1 VHWSP
6 EVARR
11 TRNKQSL
18 QRKPGRLA
26 PREITL
32 IVCEGESE
40 RVYFDALRNH
50 LRLSNAE
57 VSFPCPQGSAPIN
70 VVDCAVK
77 KARERGGYE
86 SIWCVFDRDEHESFD
101 RARARLQK
109 HKSRWHLHEA
119 VSIPCFEYWL
129 LLHFAFT
136 NAPLPNCDAVI
147 RRLVQHLPGYTKND
161 SRHVPPMLERLE
173 QAMQH
178 AERLE
183 SQRATIGDN
192 PSTSVHHLV
201 RHLQGIAAKD
211 PRA

>member
-1 VHWSP
+1 M
-6 EVARR
+6 ARR
-11 TRNKQSL
+11 TRSAQSL
-18 QRKPGRLA
+18 QRKPGRRA

-32 IVCEGESE
+32 IICEGGSE

-50 LRLSNAE
+50 LRLSTTE

-101 RARARLQK
+101 RARAKLQQ
-109 HKSRWHLHEA
+109 HKRRWHLHEA
-119 VSIPCFEYWL
+119 VSIPCVEFWL
-129 LLHFAFT
+129 LLHFEFT
-136 NAPLPNCDAVI
+136 DAPFPDCDAVI
-147 RRLVQHLPGYTKND
+147 RRLVQHLPDYSKND
-161 SRHVPPMLERLE
+161 PRQVPPLLERLE

-178 AERLE
+178 AQSLE
-183 SQRATIGDN
+183 SQRTTIGDN
-192 PSTSVHHLV
+192 PYTSVHHLV

>member
-1 VHWSP
+1 M
-6 EVARR
+6 ARR
-11 TRNKQSL
+11 TRSAQSL
-18 QRKPGRLA
+18 QRKPGRRA

-32 IVCEGESE
+32 IICEGGSE

-50 LRLSNAE
+50 LRLSTTE

-70 VVDCAVK
+70 VVDCALQ
-77 KARERGGYE
+77 KAKEPGRYDH
-86 SIWCVFDRDEHESFD
+86 IYCVFDRDDHDTFD
-101 RARARLQK
+101 LARAKLKQHAKRAR
-109 HKSRWHLHEA
+109 LHEA

-136 NAPLPNCDAVI
+136 DAPFPDCDAVI
-147 RRLVQHLPGYTKND
+147 RRLVQHLPDYSKND
-161 SRHVPPMLERLE
+161 PRQVPPLLERLE

-211 PRA
+211 SRA

>member
-1 VHWSP
+1 MS
-6 EVARR
+6 RR
-11 TRNKQSL
+11 SRSMQSL
-18 QRKPGRLA
+18 RRKPGFRK

-32 IVCEGESE
+32 IICEGGSE
-40 RVYFDALRNH
+40 RVYFDVLRNH
-50 LRLSNAE
+50 LRLSNTE
-57 VSFPCPQGSAPIN
+57 VSFPCPRGSAPIN
-70 VVDCAVK
+70 VVDCALQ
-77 KARERGGYE
+77 KAREPGHYDH
-86 SIWCVFDRDEHESFD
+86 IYCVFDRDDHSTFD
-101 RARARLQK
+101 NARAKLQQHAKRARLY
-109 HKSRWHLHEA
+109 EA

-178 AERLE
+178 AQRLE

-192 PSTSVHHLV
+192 PYTSVHHLV

>member
-1 VHWSP
+1 MV
-6 EVARR
+6 RR
-11 TRNKQSL
+11 TRSTQSL
-18 QRKPGRLA
+18 RRKPGRRA

-32 IVCEGESE
+32 IICEGESE

-50 LRLSNAE
+50 LRLSNTE

-70 VVDCAVK
+70 VVKCAEQ
-77 KARERGGYE
+77 KAKERGGYE

-101 RARARLQK
+101 RARVKLQK
-109 HKSRWHLHEA
+109 YKSHWHLREA

-129 LLHFAFT
+129 LLHFEFT
-136 NAPLPNCDAVI
+136 DAPFSDCDAVVH
-147 RRLVQHLPGYTKND
+147 RLGLHLPGYTKAD
-161 SRHVPPMLERLE
+161 LRLMRPLLDRLE
-173 QAMQH
+173 QAMQC
-178 AERLE
+178 AQRLE

-192 PSTSVHHLV
+192 PYTSVHHLV

>member
-1 VHWSP
+1 M
-6 EVARR
+6 ARR
-11 TRNKQSL
+11 TRSTQSL
-18 QRKPGRLA
+18 QRKPGRRA

-32 IVCEGESE
+32 IICEGESE

-50 LRLSNAE
+50 SRLSNTE

-70 VVDCAVK
+70 VVECALQ
-77 KARERGGYE
+77 KAKEPGRYDH
-86 SIWCVFDRDEHESFD
+86 IYCVFDRDEHGTFD
-101 RARARLQK
+101 QARATLQK
-109 HKSRWHLHEA
+109 HASRARLHEA

-129 LLHFAFT
+129 LLHFEFT
-136 NAPLPNCDAVI
+136 DAPFSDCDAVVH
-147 RRLVQHLPGYTKND
+147 RLGLHLPGYTKAD
-161 SRHVPPMLERLE
+161 VRLMRPLLDRLE

-178 AERLE
+178 AQRLE